1 LLEILKSTVEYQ
13 NWGWNIFTISAIGTF
28 LFTVL
33 QGWGL
38 WKQNRA
44 IWRTRSGKSISA
56 HFFIYWAWYFSSF
69 LVYGLA
75 KHSIAMVVNA
85 LQGVVIIPILVG
97 LWKFNEGFTV
107 KEKSFFRLCIM
118 MPAVMIFVAWYHITL
133 MEITFFLYLMGLLV
147 VGLFQLFKLVDE
159 GRPGVVEP
167 RLIMAFMA
175 AAVFWEV
182 VGIKMNDLPLTIFN
196 PMSFTM
202 SGIILGLWWK
212 YKKAERVRFGNF
224 RPRCVYDL

>member
-1 LLEILKSTVEYQ
+1 
-13 NWGWNIFTISAIGTF
+13 
-28 LFTVL
+28 
-33 QGWGL
+33 
-38 WKQNRA
+38 
-44 IWRTRSGKSISA
+44 
-56 HFFIYWAWYFSSF
+56 
-69 LVYGLA
+69 
-75 KHSIAMVVNA
+75 MVVNA

-202 SGIILGLWWK
+202 FGIILGLWWK